1 MWLLFGIFGLVVGFV
16 VLPFVSLFV
25 RNPQRR
31 QAFARRAISACFRL
45 FVLFATATR
54 LFKLRVSGMH
64 HYEEGSGQLILA
76 NHPTLIDV
84 VILISLF
91 PDVDCVIKD
100 AITRNPVLRMSVGA
114 ANYISN
120 ADPADLL
127 DDCSE
132 RLRSGANLMLFPEGT
147 RTTPGR
153 PLEFK
158 PGAAEI
164 ALRADATILPIVID
178 CRPQFLGKH
187 DPWYSI
193 PPAAPTIDIR
203 VLAPVEPQ
211 QYVEKDAADRV
222 ARQSLNRGLLDLFE
236 AGLA

>member
-1 MWLLFGIFGLVVGFV
+1 MRIADLPDRVWRWLGHAALWLLFGVFGLVIGFV
-16 VLPFVSLFV
+16 VLPFASLFI
-25 RNPQRR
+25 RNPLRR
-31 QAFARRAISACFRL
+31 QRFARNSISACFKLFVVCATGMRL
-45 FVLFATATR
+45 FTLN
-54 LFKLRVSGMH
+54 VSGMH
-64 HYEEGSGQLILA
+64 HYQAGSGQLILA

-91 PDVDCVIKD
+91 PQVDCVVKD

-147 RTTPGR
+147 RTIPGQ
-153 PLEFK
+153 PLVFK

-164 ALRADATILPIVID
+164 ALRAGAPILPIVID
-178 CRPQFLGKH
+178 CRPKFLGKH

-193 PPAAPTIDIR
+193 PPVAPTFDIR
-203 VLAPVEPQ
+203 VLAPVKPE
-211 QYVEKDAADRV
+211 QYV
-222 ARQSLNRGLLDLFE
+222 
-236 AGLA
+236 